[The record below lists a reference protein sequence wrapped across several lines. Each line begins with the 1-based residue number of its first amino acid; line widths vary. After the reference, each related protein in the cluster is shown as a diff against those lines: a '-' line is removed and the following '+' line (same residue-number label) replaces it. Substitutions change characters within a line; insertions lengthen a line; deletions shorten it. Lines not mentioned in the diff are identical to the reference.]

1 MNRPDQAGSDRI
13 ERDRQTLR
21 EYPAPAGISLRF
33 WIEDDFPVVQ
43 ALSTAEGWTTPR
55 ERPAESLAAWH
66 ASWPAIIAEADR
78 QVVGFLRAISD
89 GAVTTYVA
97 GLLIA
102 PAWRGRGVGRAL
114 LGACQEL
121 VPSTRLDLLSEP
133 DAIDFYT
140 RLDFRPAAGFRR
152 SRLI

>member
-1 MNRPDQAGSDRI
+1 MNRPDQAGID
-13 ERDRQTLR
+13 RDRQTLR
-21 EYPAPAGISLRF
+21 EHPAPDGISLRL
-33 WIEDDFPVVQ
+33 WTEDDFPAVQ

-55 ERPAESLAAWH
+55 ERPVESLSAWR
-66 ASWPAIIAEADR
+66 ASWPAIIAEAHG
-78 QVVGFLRAISD
+78 QSVGFLRAISD

-114 LGACQEL
+114 LGACQAL

-133 DAIDFYT
+133 DAVAFYS
-140 RLDFRPAAGFRR
+140 RLGFRPAAGFRR
-152 SRLI
+152 RRLT